1 MRETFVATGWLGRW
15 LIVLGIAGGMC
26 GGSPLRLVAQE
37 ETAAETTEEP
47 PVLALDAGGHT
58 VSVNKVLF
66 TQDGRELI
74 SLSNDKTIRFWD
86 VATGEPVRT
95 LRVPIG
101 VGDIGRI
108 YSASIHPAGN
118 KLAISGFL
126 NEHHIYVVDLDS
138 GAMEWYLV
146 GHTEVVMDVAYSP
159 DGKWLASSSADNTA
173 RIFDVAQDY
182 LSVHTLE
189 GHSAA
194 IYVLTFS
201 PDSKRLVTVSYDGTA
216 KLWDVL
222 TGKLIKTLEGHDGN
236 LYSVAWSPDGKTI
249 ATGGHDATVRLWNP
263 NGTLRRTIDGLGN
276 CVYALAFSPDSKR
289 LFAGVGGSNGDT
301 FGSGWLDVETGEV
314 QVHCEHAE
322 ATALAVAVAPDGKTA
337 ATAEYTGAIAIWNTE
352 DGTVQRVLTSRG
364 HPRYVCAWSRD
375 GLTLAWTNAWSE
387 DRTQLDAM
395 FDFEEMELHEVPPE
409 LKDES
414 KWRFSSLQ
422 SGSLSLRALDT
433 NAYEVLRGDKVLSK
447 LVLPRTMDRMH
458 CGAILPG
465 DRAVTGSSFDL
476 LLFNTKTGEQE
487 LMYKG
492 HTGAIWDLVPS
503 LDRRYFATASADE
516 TLRIWDPAREQ
527 ALLSLFVADNDW
539 VLWTPEGYYAC
550 SPGGERLMGWHVNNG
565 WNRMATFYPAAQ
577 FRKSLYRPDVV
588 KLVLKTG
595 STDRAVEV
603 ADEERGYSTEQVEV
617 ADVLPPVVTITAPD
631 GPRVTVADSIVRV
644 EAAANT
650 VGNQPVV
657 AMQLLVNDR
666 PYLEEEGRRSIA
678 QARGQAGEVRES
690 WEVELV
696 PGVHR
701 IVAKAETASSY
712 GLSEPIEVVYK
723 PELTELPT
731 LYVLAIGIS
740 EYGDRDFELKYAAAD
755 AQAVAESFAAKS
767 NALYHK
773 VQTKVVVNEDATRR
787 GILEGLNWL
796 KEQMTQRDVGV
807 MFYAGHGVKSNDGTF
822 YLFPNDGEDD
832 QLDASA
838 VSADQ
843 VKRFCQT
850 IPGRLLM
857 LLDACHTG
865 ALGGDRRRAISG
877 ITDDLVR
884 DLVTDDYGVIVFASS
899 MGRESSLENDEW
911 QHGAFTKAI
920 VEALGGYAD
929 YNRDKTIYLSELE
942 LYVPERVK
950 QLTKGQQHPVM
961 QKPTTIRSFPLAKP

>member
-1 MRETFVATGWLGRW
+1 MHHRSVTPSLHWWLATA
-15 LIVLGIAGGMC
+15 IAC
-26 GGSPLRLVAQE
+26 LVA
-37 ETAAETTEEP
+37 AASPTPLFAQDEAASQPTEEP

-66 TQDGRELI
+66 TADGREIL
-74 SLSNDKTIRFWD
+74 SMSNDKTIRVWD

-108 YSASIHPAGN
+108 YSASLHPNGT
-118 KLAISGFL
+118 KLAVSGYL
-126 NEHHIYVVDLDS
+126 NEHHIYVVDFES

-159 DGKWLASSSADNTA
+159 DGKWLASGSADNTA
-173 RIFDVAQDY
+173 RVFDVNHDY
-182 LSVHTLE
+182 KQVHILE
-189 GHSAA
+189 GHEGA
-194 IYVLTFS
+194 IYVLAIS
-201 PDSKRLVTVSYDGTA
+201 PDSKKLVTVSYDGTA
-216 KLWDVL
+216 KLWNLL
-222 TGKLIKTLEGHDGN
+222 TGKLIKTLKGHEGN
-236 LYSVAWSPDGKTI
+236 VYSVAWSPDGKTF
-249 ATGGHDATVRLWNP
+249 ATGGHDASARFWNADGTPRNTVE
-263 NGTLRRTIDGLGN
+263 GLGN
-276 CVYALAFSPDSKR
+276 CVYSLAFSPDGKR
-289 LFAGVGGSNGDT
+289 LFAGVGGANGET
-301 FGSGWLDVETGEV
+301 YGSGWLDVATGEV
-314 QVHCEHAE
+314 PVSCDHAD
-322 ATALAVAVAPDGKTA
+322 ATALSVAVSPDGKTA
-337 ATAEYTGAIAIWNTE
+337 ATAEYTGVIVLWNPE
-352 DGTVQRVLTSRG
+352 DGSVRQVLTSRG
-364 HPRYVCAWSRD
+364 KPHHLCAWSRN
-375 GLTLAWTNAWSE
+375 GNAIAWQEEWSD
-387 DRTQLDAM
+387 DRTQVDLM
-395 FDFEEMELHEVPPE
+395 FDFDEMELSAIPP
-409 LKDES
+409 DARDPAN
-414 KWRFSSLQ
+414 WRFSSLQ
-422 SGSLSLRALDT
+422 SGSLSLRKAED
-433 NAYEVLRGDKVLSK
+433 NSFEVVRGDKVLST
-447 LVLPRTMDRMH
+447 LVLPRHMDQMH
-458 CGAILPG
+458 SGAILPG
-465 DRAVTGSSFDL
+465 DLAVTGSSFDL
-476 LLFNTKTGEQE
+476 LLWNTKSGEQQ

-503 LDRRYFATASADE
+503 TDRRYFATASADE
-516 TLRIWDPAREQ
+516 TIRIWDPQREQ
-527 ALLSLFVADNDW
+527 AILSLFVAENDW

-550 SPGGERLMGWHVNNG
+550 SPGGERLMGWHVNQG
-565 WNRMATFYPAAQ
+565 WNRMALFYPAAQ

-595 STDRAVEV
+595 STERAVEI
-603 ADEERGYSTEQVEV
+603 ADEERGYSSQQVEV

-631 GPRVTVADSIVRV
+631 GARVTVSDSILRV

-650 VGNQPVV
+650 VGNLPVT

-712 GLSEPIEVVYK
+712 GLSDPIEIIYK
-723 PELTELPT
+723 PELTQLPT
-731 LYVLAIGIS
+731 LYVLAIGVS
-740 EYGDRDFELKYAAAD
+740 EYADRDFELKYAADD
-755 AQAVAESFAAKS
+755 AEAVAKSFAEKS
-767 NALYHK
+767 STLFHK
-773 VQTKVVVNEDATRR
+773 VETKVVINSDASRR
-787 GILEGLNWL
+787 GILEGLDWL
-796 KEQMTQRDVGV
+796 KQQMTQRDVGI

-822 YLFPNDGEDD
+822 YLFPTDGEND

-865 ALGGDRRRAISG
+865 ALGGDRRRAITG

-911 QHGAFTKAI
+911 KHGAFTKAI
-920 VEALGGYAD
+920 VEALDGYAD

-950 QLTKGQQHPVM
+950 QLTEGQQHPVM